1 MKFFSEIPVEYKYL
15 GLLMLMPL
23 FDGVFISIVLSG
35 GLNTLTDSLIV
46 GGFVL
51 GGGATIGVILSEFER
66 SKVTSIKI
74 IIIMSLIVFC
84 IALLQVIL
92 APTIEPFIDT
102 NKLQFGSMIALI
114 VLAYNIY
121 PKTKN
126 YIFIKPGFVIIVTVL
141 LSINIDNP
149 DLNIILEFHTLLYV
163 FIAIMTSALISICTV
178 ILRPYVINHILP
190 NQIQSITAISL
201 FFVALSIGGFIASI
215 MPIIIFSIGLLL
227 TVLLNAYN

>member
-84 IALLQVIL
+84 IALLQAIL
-92 APTIEPFIDT
+92 APTIKPFIDT
-102 NKLQFGSMIALI
+102 NKLQIGSMIALI
-114 VLAYNIY
+114 ILAYNIY
-121 PKTKN
+121 PRTKN
-126 YIFIKPGFVIIVTVL
+126 YIFVRPGFVIIGTVL
-141 LSINIDNP
+141 LSITVENP
-149 DLNIILEFHTLLYV
+149 NLNIILDLHIALYV
-163 FIAIMTSALISICTV
+163 FISIIISALISICTV
-178 ILRPYVINHILP
+178 ILRPYVIDHILP

-201 FFVALSIGGFIASI
+201 FFVALSIGGFIENTV
-215 MPIIIFSIGLLL
+215 PIIIFTTGLLI